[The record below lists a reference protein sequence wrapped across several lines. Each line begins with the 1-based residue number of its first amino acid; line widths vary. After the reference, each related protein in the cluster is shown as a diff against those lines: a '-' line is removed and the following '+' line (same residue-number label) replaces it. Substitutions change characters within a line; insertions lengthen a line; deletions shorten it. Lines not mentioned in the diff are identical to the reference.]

1 MHEPPLILIVDDSR
15 ADALLLSTA
24 LSKAGYEV
32 VVAHDG
38 AAAAGL
44 AMERHPDVILLD
56 MTMPALDGVD
66 VCRRIKA
73 GGATASVPV
82 IFVTGHSDTENVL
95 RAFGAGGADYVTKP
109 IRTAEI
115 LTRVSLQLRLRRAE
129 QALVERNNRLEMLTR
144 QLAEM
149 NAQLARQSRI
159 DGLTGLL
166 NRRAWDEAAA
176 IEEERTQRHGR
187 EYAVLLIDV
196 DHFKQ
201 YNDSL
206 GHPEGDRCLQQVSRA
221 ISRACRN
228 TDVVGRYGGEEFVV
242 LAPETQPGPAATL
255 AERIRE
261 SVWHLAEAHPTSPA
275 KRVTISVGVA
285 TSREGTLADAL
296 RRADEFLYRA
306 KSAGRNI
313 VMGRLAV
320 EPERRAAPA
329 PPGAAD
335 VAVAP
340 PLSPGGATVLVG
352 HADEKRRAFFRDC
365 LERDGH
371 RVTCTAGGEPTLAA
385 AAGRPDVIVLHAGG
399 PGLDGL
405 ECVRRLKAN
414 VDTHDVPV
422 VLVGGDEGAIAA
434 FDAGADDFLAEPVRE
449 VELVSRV
456 RCMIRR
462 GAEKRDLLRSY
473 RLRAEQVRFLT
484 GLVDLCQAI
493 GGAMTVEEVCEHTL
507 HAVEEITCCRRVA
520 VLLTDAAQR
529 SADVACAHGI
539 DLALGPT
546 RLDAT
551 HGVLGQALA
560 TDAAVVVMK
569 RDEAGAAER
578 RESGAAWASFLD
590 EAPLLA
596 APLTGALGPVGVL
609 VASGRAAGADF
620 EPQAVEYV
628 ELIARVSGS
637 ALHTIRNRQER
648 DTARDQVVAALAR
661 LSESRDDDTGR
672 HIERVTRF
680 ACTLAEALRR
690 KGAFA
695 ELNDEFLSDLARS
708 VALHDIGKVAIPDAV
723 LLKPGRLS
731 LTEISVMRSHVEIGA
746 ETLRPLVT
754 ASPGVGFLS
763 MALDIIRAH
772 HEWWDGSGYPRGL
785 MGEQIPLAARIV
797 AVADVYDALTTDRV
811 YRPAMPVEEARRL
824 IREASGSQFDPR
836 VVAAFEECADVFRA
850 MSEQV
855 TDAPRVATAEPR
867 SPAGQTAPRP
877 ADARRPSAAIVR
889 GR

>member
-1 MHEPPLILIVDDSR
+1 
-15 ADALLLSTA
+15 
-24 LSKAGYEV
+24 
-32 VVAHDG
+32 
-38 AAAAGL
+38 
-44 AMERHPDVILLD
+44 
-56 MTMPALDGVD
+56 
-66 VCRRIKA
+66 
-73 GGATASVPV
+73 
-82 IFVTGHSDTENVL
+82 
-95 RAFGAGGADYVTKP
+95 
-109 IRTAEI
+109 
-115 LTRVSLQLRLRRAE
+115 
-129 QALVERNNRLEMLTR
+129 
-144 QLAEM
+144 AEM

-176 IEEERTQRHGR
+176 IEEERSLRHGR

-228 TDVVGRYGGEEFVV
+228 TDIVGRYGGEEFVV
-242 LAPETQPGPAATL
+242 LAPETQPEAAGRL

-261 SVWHLAEAHPTSPA
+261 GIWQLAEAHPTSPA
-275 KRVTISVGVA
+275 KRVTISIGVA
-285 TSREGTLADAL
+285 TSREGTLVDAL

-320 EPERRAAPA
+320 EPARRAAEPT
-329 PPGAAD
+329 GAT
-335 VAVAP
+335 VAAAASAV
-340 PLSPGGATVLVG
+340 SPCVATVLVG
-352 HADEKRRAFFRDC
+352 HADEERREFFRAC

-371 RVTCTAGGEPTLAA
+371 RVTCTAGGEQALAA
-385 AAGRPDVIVLHAGG
+385 AAARPDVIVLQAGG
-399 PGLDGL
+399 PGPDGM
-405 ECVRRLKAN
+405 ECARRLKAS

-422 VLVGGDEGAIAA
+422 VLAGEDEYAIAA
-434 FDAGADDFLAEPVRE
+434 FDSGADDFLAEPVRE
-449 VELVSRV
+449 VELTSRV

-493 GGAMTVEEVCEHTL
+493 GGATTAEEVCEHTA

-520 VLLTDAAQR
+520 LLLTDAARR
-529 SADVACAHGI
+529 SAEVACAHGI
-539 DLALGPT
+539 DLPSAPT
-546 RLDAT
+546 LLEAA
-551 HGVLGQALA
+551 HGVLGQVLA
-560 TDAAVVVMK
+560 TDTAVVVE
-569 RDEAGAAER
+569 RGDAEAAGRAEP
-578 RESGAAWASFLD
+578 GAAWASFLD

-609 VASGRAAGADF
+609 VASGRTGGANF

-648 DTARDQVVAALAR
+648 DSARDQVVAALAR
-661 LSESRDDDTGR
+661 LAERRDDDTGR

-680 ACTLAEALRR
+680 ACTLAEALRQR
-690 KGAFA
+690 RVFA
-695 ELNDEFLSDLARS
+695 ELSDEFMTDLARS
-708 VALHDIGKVAIPDAV
+708 VPLHDIGKVAIPDAV

-731 LTEISVMRSHVEIGA
+731 LAEMSVMRSHVEIGA

-772 HEWWDGSGYPRGL
+772 HEWWDGSGYPQGL

-811 YRPAMPVEEARRL
+811 YRQAMPFEEARRL
-824 IREASGSQFDPR
+824 IRDASGSQFDPR
-836 VVAAFEECADVFRA
+836 VVAAFEGCADVFRA
-850 MSEQV
+850 MS
-855 TDAPRVATAEPR
+855 
-867 SPAGQTAPRP
+867 
-877 ADARRPSAAIVR
+877 
-889 GR
+889 